1 MKRKTLYPLA
11 LLLLLSTSHAAISL
25 DSKENDTTVPATI
38 EGPMKEALAAFNEG
52 RHVKAIDIARPLAEK
67 GNSDAMFLMGFAHE
81 TGRGVESSREKAI
94 EFYQKASTA
103 GQKDATYRLALIL
116 LSSKEKSE
124 REQGKKNLVEA
135 AKKDP
140 ANAGRI
146 LGEAY
151 IKGMIDEKPNFD
163 EAVNWWNQASE
174 AGDIPSILGLA
185 RLYEAA
191 KEFPDKVDA
200 KKALSLYQK
209 AITLGDK
216 SALVAAGSRMLNG
229 DKSVRDE
236 VQGRA
241 LLTKAIEEKQY
252 DAYLALGD
260 FEESVKKDFKAAL
273 AQYELGGASKQVDCA
288 LRAADFYF
296 EGKEGT
302 EKSEVKG
309 TEWLRKAAE
318 TGNPI
323 GNYRYAA
330 KLLQVPDPDER
341 KPEEKVDAARR
352 AYDHLLNAA
361 VGGIPQ
367 AQNEMGL
374 FYLSGSMGVAD
385 PSAAA
390 GWFQRAAQSGNVI
403 AMNNLATLYEKG
415 YGVAQNYSQAGQL
428 YEASA
433 RRGNAQGAAAV
444 ARFMASGAG
453 TKQNIPQAWA
463 WANIAIQNGDTEA
476 KSILGEIST
485 IASTK
490 DIEEGK
496 KALDKLKE
504 ELAKTATAPEEGAP
518 APAPDQKPDESKPK
532 EEKPKVEKPKE
543 EKPNEEKPK
552 EQKPAEA
559 KPKEEKPKEAKPA
572 TATTP
577 PVSATTPPVE
587 VTPPAE
593 DKKNK

>member
-1 MKRKTLYPLA
+1 MKRKTLLPLA
-11 LLLLLSTSHAAISL
+11 FLLLLGTSHAAISL
-25 DSKENDTTVPATI
+25 DSKQNDTAVPEAN
-38 EGPMKEALAAFNEG
+38 EGPMKEALTAFNEG

-67 GNSDAMFLMGFAHE
+67 GNSDALFLMGFAHE
-81 TGRGVESSREKAI
+81 TGRGVEASREKAL
-94 EFYQKASTA
+94 EFYQKASSA
-103 GQKDATYRLALIL
+103 GQKDAIYRLAQIL

-124 REQGKKNLVEA
+124 REQGKKTLVDA

-151 IKGMIDEKPNFD
+151 IKGIIDEKPNFD

-185 RLYEAA
+185 RLYEAS
-191 KEFPDKVDA
+191 KEFPDKADP
-200 KKALSLYQK
+200 KKALALYQK

-216 SALVAAGSRMLNG
+216 TALVAVGSRMLNG
-229 DKSVRDE
+229 DPSVRDE
-236 VQGRA
+236 AQGRE
-241 LLTKAIEEKQY
+241 LLKKAIEEKQY

-260 FEESVKKDFKAAL
+260 FEESVKKDFKSAL

-318 TGNPI
+318 TGNPV

-330 KLLQVPDPDER
+330 KLLQAPDPDER
-341 KPEEKVDAARR
+341 KPEEKVDASRR

-361 VGGIPQ
+361 LGGIPQ

-433 RRGNAQGAAAV
+433 RRGNAQGASAV
-444 ARFMASGAG
+444 ARLMASGAG
-453 TKQNIPQAWA
+453 TKKNIPQAWA

-485 IASTK
+485 IASTQ

-496 KALDKLKE
+496 NALEKLKE
-504 ELAKTATAPEEGAP
+504 ELAKTAATQEEGAP
-518 APAPDQKPDESKPK
+518 APAPESAPEPEKKPEESKPK
-532 EEKPKVEKPKE
+532 EEMPKE
-543 EKPNEEKPK
+543 S
-552 EQKPAEA
+552 
-559 KPKEEKPKEAKPA
+559 KPA

-593 DKKNK
+593 TEKK

>member
-1 MKRKTLYPLA
+1 MKRKS
-11 LLLLLSTSHAAISL
+11 LLPFAFLLVLGTSHAAISL
-25 DSKENDTTVPATI
+25 DTKQQETAVPAAI
-38 EGPMKEALAAFNEG
+38 EGPMKEALTAFNEG

-67 GNSDAMFLMGFAHE
+67 GNSDALFLMGFAHE
-81 TGRGVESSREKAI
+81 TGRGVEASREKAI
-94 EFYQKASTA
+94 EFYQKASNA
-103 GQKDATYRLALIL
+103 GQKDAIYRLAQIL

-124 REQGKKNLVEA
+124 REQGKKTLVEA

-151 IKGMIDEKPNFD
+151 IKGIIDEKPNFD

-185 RLYEAA
+185 RLYEAS
-191 KEFPDKVDA
+191 KEFPDKADP
-200 KKALSLYQK
+200 KKAIALYQK

-216 SALVAAGSRMLNG
+216 TALVAVGSRMLNG
-229 DKSVRDE
+229 DPSVRDE
-236 VQGRA
+236 AQGRE
-241 LLTKAIEEKQY
+241 LLKKAIEEKQY

-273 AQYELGGASKQVDCA
+273 AQYELGGANKQVDCA
-288 LRAADFYF
+288 MRAADFYF

-309 TEWLRKAAE
+309 TEWLRKGAE

-330 KLLQVPDPDER
+330 KLLQAPDPDER

-361 VGGIPQ
+361 LGGIPQ

-415 YGVAQNYSQAGQL
+415 YGVAQNFSQAGQL

-433 RRGNAQGAAAV
+433 RRGNAQGASAV
-444 ARFMASGAG
+444 ARLMASGAG
-453 TKQNIPQAWA
+453 TKKNIPQAWA

-485 IASTK
+485 IASTQ

-496 KALDKLKE
+496 KALEKLKE
-504 ELAKTATAPEEGAP
+504 ELAKTAESNEGAAP
-518 APAPDQKPDESKPK
+518 APEPEKKPEESKPK
-532 EEKPKVEKPKE
+532 D
-543 EKPNEEKPK
+543 
-552 EQKPAEA
+552 EA
-559 KPKEEKPKEAKPA
+559 PKEEKPKEAKPA

-593 DKKNK
+593 ADKK

>member
-11 LLLLLSTSHAAISL
+11 LLLLLSTSQAAISL
-25 DSKENDTTVPATI
+25 DSKENETTMPATI
-38 EGPMKEALAAFNEG
+38 EGPMKEALTAFNEG
-52 RHVKAIDIARPLAEK
+52 RHVKAVDIARPLAEK
-67 GNSDAMFLMGFAHE
+67 GNSDALFLMGFAHE

-94 EFYQKASTA
+94 ELYQKASDS
-103 GQKDATYRLALIL
+103 GQKDAIYRLSLIL

-124 REQGKKNLVEA
+124 REKGKKTLVEA

-151 IKGMIDEKPNFD
+151 IKGMIDDKPNFD

-174 AGDIPSILGLA
+174 AGDISSILGLA
-185 RLYEAA
+185 RLYEAT
-191 KEFPDKVDA
+191 KEFPDRVDPR
-200 KKALSLYQK
+200 KALAFYQK

-216 SALVAAGSRMLNG
+216 SALVATGSRMLNG
-229 DKSVRDE
+229 DQTVRDE
-236 VQGRA
+236 AQGRE
-241 LLTKAIEEKQY
+241 LLAKAIEEKQY

-260 FEESVKKDFKAAL
+260 FEESVKKNFKTAL
-273 AQYELGGASKQVDCA
+273 AQYELGGANKQVDCA

-302 EKSEVKG
+302 EKSAVKG
-309 TEWLRKAAE
+309 TDWLRKAAE

-330 KLLQVPDPDER
+330 KLLQAPDPDER
-341 KPEEKVDAARR
+341 KPEEKVDAARQ
-352 AYDHLLNAA
+352 AYDYLLNAA

-433 RRGNAQGAAAV
+433 RRGNAQGASAV

-463 WANIAIQNGDTEA
+463 WANIAIQNGDNDA

-485 IASTK
+485 IASAT

-496 KALDKLKE
+496 KALEKLKE
-504 ELAKTATAPEEGAP
+504 ELAKTANSEENSETTSTPAPEPQPKEAKPTTAPV
-518 APAPDQKPDESKPK
+518 SRPK
-532 EEKPKVEKPKE
+532 
-543 EKPNEEKPK
+543 
-552 EQKPAEA
+552 EA
-559 KPKEEKPKEAKPA
+559 KPKEAKPKEAKPA
-572 TATTP
+572 TATKP
-577 PVSATTPPVE
+577 PVSATTPPVG
-587 VTPPAE
+587 VTPPDE
-593 DKKNK
+593 TKKK